1 MSNRLIRETSP
12 YLLQHADNPVDWYP
26 WGNEAFDRAKREDKP
41 VFVSIGY
48 STCHWCHVMAH
59 ESFEDEAIAA
69 ILNEHFISV
78 KVDREER
85 PDIDSVYMTVLQAF
99 TGSGGWPA
107 SLFLTP
113 GQKPF
118 YAGTYYP
125 PRSRHGMPGFGELL
139 RAIADRW
146 ENAREELLRSAEE
159 ILLHLREGEAEEG
172 DIDPSLPAAAVKRF
186 SRSFD
191 ASNGGFGDAPK
202 FPAPH
207 NLLFL
212 LAYSR
217 ITGDRRAAGMAE
229 TTLTQMRKGG
239 IFDQIGYGFSRYS
252 TDRFYLAPHF
262 EKMLYDNALLIPAY
276 AAAYT
281 ATGKPHFLDTAE
293 KTAAYVLRELAAP
306 EGGFYAAQDADSDG
320 AEGEFYLFS
329 REEAPAVLGESMG
342 RRFNDYYGITPEGN
356 FEGRNI
362 PNRLHAD
369 EAGNSF
375 DWALPT
381 LCEYRRK
388 RRKLHLDDKILTSW
402 NAMMI
407 GALACLYRAS
417 GKREYL
423 DSAQKARQCMEKH
436 LADGDRLFV
445 SYRDGR
451 RTVNGFL
458 DDYAYYAAALL
469 ELYEASG
476 DPACLDRAK
485 GLCGRAMKLFADEAG
500 GFSLSGRDNERLVLQ
515 PKETYDGA
523 IPSGNSVMAYV
534 LVKLSQLTHDGE
546 WERAA
551 RKQLAFLSGEAAA
564 YPAGHGLFLLSL
576 LLYLNP
582 PPDITVVLGE
592 GEKRD
597 EAVKRLPLYAHITIL
612 DGPEGTYTLLNGQTT
627 FYVCRGRTCLPP
639 ANTLESAI

>member
-26 WGNEAFDRAKREDKP
+26 WGEAAFARAKREDKP

-48 STCHWCHVMAH
+48 STCHWCHVMAR
-59 ESFEDEAIAA
+59 ESFEDEGIAA
-69 ILNEHFISV
+69 ILNEHFVSV

-113 GQKPF
+113 EQKPF
-118 YAGTYYP
+118 YAGTYFP
-125 PRSRHGMPGFGELL
+125 VRSRYGMPGFGELL

-146 ENAREELLRSAEE
+146 ENAREELLHSAEE
-159 ILLHLREGEAEEG
+159 IVLQLRERDAETG
-172 DIDPSLPAAAVKRF
+172 DIDPALPEAAVELF

-191 ASNGGFGDAPK
+191 AAYGGFGDAPK

-212 LAYSR
+212 IAYSQ

-262 EKMLYDNALLIPAY
+262 EKMLYDNALLISAY
-276 AAAYT
+276 AAAYKAT
-281 ATGKPHFLDTAE
+281 AKPVYLETAE

-320 AEGEFYLFS
+320 TEGEFYLFS
-329 REEAPAVLGESMG
+329 HEEAPAVLGEERG
-342 RRFNDYYGITPEGN
+342 RRFNEYYGMTREGN

-362 PNRLHAD
+362 PNRLHAA
-369 EAGNSF
+369 EAGN
-375 DWALPT
+375 ALDEELPI
-381 LCEYRRK
+381 LYEYRRK
-388 RRKLHLDDKILTSW
+388 RRALHLDDKILTSW
-402 NAMMI
+402 NGMMI
-407 GALACLYRAS
+407 GALACLYRVS
-417 GKREYL
+417 GKQEYL
-423 DSAQKARQCMEKH
+423 NAAQKARQCMEKH

-445 SYRDGR
+445 SYRDGKR
-451 RTVNGFL
+451 AVSGFL

-476 DPACLDRAK
+476 DSACLDRAK
-485 GLCGRAMKLFADEAG
+485 GLCRRAMTLFADEAG

-551 RKQLAFLSGEAAA
+551 RKQLAFLSGEAAS

-582 PPDITVVLGE
+582 PPDITAVLGE

-597 EAVKRLPLYAHITIL
+597 ETMKQLPLYGHITIL
-612 DGPEGTYTLLNGQTT
+612 DGPEGAYTRLNGQTT

-639 ANTLESAI
+639 TNTLESAI